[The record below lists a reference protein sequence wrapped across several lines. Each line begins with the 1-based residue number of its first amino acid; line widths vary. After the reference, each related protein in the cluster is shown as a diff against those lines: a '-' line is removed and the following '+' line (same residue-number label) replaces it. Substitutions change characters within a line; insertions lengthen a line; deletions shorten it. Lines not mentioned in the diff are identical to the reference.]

1 MTEQTDVQIGTNIAE
16 LRGARS
22 QGWVAEQM
30 RARGHRWA
38 QTTVSS
44 VERGAQALRARE
56 LLDLAAVLAP
66 TMPLKDVVTD
76 GILGRA
82 AEFQHVSDALAGL
95 QLLAVEETLDS
106 TISEIRERR
115 DSIRAIRLTVAP
127 DDTPSA

>member
-1 MTEQTDVQIGTNIAE
+1 M
-16 LRGARS
+16 
-22 QGWVAEQM
+22 
-30 RARGHRWA
+30 
-38 QTTVSS
+38 
-44 VERGAQALRARE
+44 
-56 LLDLAAVLAP
+56 DLAAVLAP